1 MGAMDTEMER
11 QDAVG
16 REMGQKIERAGTETQ
31 REVTYGMGEN
41 YLQIAHPIRAWWVLN
56 RQTFWGYTRAC
67 NSEDIRM
74 ANEHAGG
81 ALHHRSLG
89 KCQSKPQRD
98 AAPRP
103 PGWPSSETRRM
114 TSVAEAAEELDPAP
128 HRRGRKM
135 VRPPWKTARRPPK
148 RPGTEF
154 PLSGARPR
162 GATAGPQTRV
172 HAGIAPKGGN
182 DSDVRRQRSKQN
194 APRARGTG
202 PGRENEPR
210 AHPGGVVDEPGIGA
224 LRNQTKEAA
233 RRPGL

>member
-1 MGAMDTEMER
+1 
-11 QDAVG
+11 
-16 REMGQKIERAGTETQ
+16 
-31 REVTYGMGEN
+31 MGEN

-56 RQTFWGYTRAC
+56 RQTFWGYTQAC

-114 TSVAEAAEELDPAP
+114 TSVAEAAEELDPSTTPAGTKNGAATVENSAAAP
-128 HRRGRKM
+128 K
-135 VRPPWKTARRPPK
+135 W
-148 RPGTEF
+148 PGAEF

-210 AHPGGVVDEPGIGA
+210 AHPGGDVDEPGIGA